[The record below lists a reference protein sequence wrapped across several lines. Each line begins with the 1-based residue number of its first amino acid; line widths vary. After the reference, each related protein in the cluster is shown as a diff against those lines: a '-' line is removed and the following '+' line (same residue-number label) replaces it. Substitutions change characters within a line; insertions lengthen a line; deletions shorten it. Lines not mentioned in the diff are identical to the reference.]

1 MKWISK
7 VIPMGKKILYFRF
20 SISLR
25 DYKKPWSSLRK
36 ILKTC
41 ISRNWIKLRMIFRR
55 NCRIWTGAST
65 PSVMQSKAVSRL
77 LYRNNKKSS
86 HQAEFLL
93 PTVSQKWAQGYA
105 NKYKWQLLKTLHLS
119 YLLQEPKE
127 MGQWTTKHFPL
138 QEYLRRLSLRLNQLN
153 LKDNNQSRRQ
163 YHQDHRRI
171 GLLPKDNLQGLRV
184 NFRLNMMK
192 SFK

>member
-1 MKWISK
+1 MTSQ
-7 VIPMGKKILYFRF
+7 
-20 SISLR
+20 
-25 DYKKPWSSLRK
+25 
-36 ILKTC
+36 
-41 ISRNWIKLRMIFRR
+41 R
-55 NCRIWTGAST
+55 NCRIWIGAST

-77 LYRNNKKSS
+77 LYRNNQKSS
-86 HQAEFLL
+86 HQAEILL

-153 LKDNNQSRRQ
+153 LKDNCQSHRQ
-163 YHQDHRRI
+163 YRQDHRRT
-171 GLLPKDNLQGLRV
+171 GPLPKDNLQGLRV